1 MSLSLADFGD
11 QILVSPGREGAESL
25 ADQAYF
31 AIREL
36 IVTLELAPS
45 SVISEAALMERL
57 SMGRTPIREAMRTL
71 AHEHLIDVY
80 PRRGAFVAGI
90 DTRDLRALS
99 EIRAL
104 LEPEAARYA
113 AERST
118 ESDRA
123 QTNALLAELTHLSG
137 KPNHRNLIQLDQR
150 IHHHIYA
157 SAHNDFLAQMC
168 ERQYMH
174 ALRIWFLALDR
185 VENLAEA
192 VLEHQALLE
201 AIRDGDA
208 NRAAKEMSA
217 HINGFEASLRKV
229 I

>member
-1 MSLSLADFGD
+1 MT
-11 QILVSPGREGAESL
+11 PRE
-25 ADQAYF
+25 QA
-31 AIREL
+31 
-36 IVTLELAPS
+36 
-45 SVISEAALMERL
+45 
-57 SMGRTPIREAMRTL
+57 
-71 AHEHLIDVY
+71 
-80 PRRGAFVAGI
+80 AFVAGI

-123 QTNALLAELTHLSG
+123 ETSALLAELTHLSG
-137 KPNHRNLIQLDQR
+137 KPNHRDLIQLDQR

-208 NRAAKEMSA
+208 DRAAKEMST